1 MKKYVLIGIY
11 ENSDNAEILAESDDI
26 KDLKK
31 ERDTADMIA
40 QEREEMADGY
50 AEITET
56 CQQLLDQTGLNVY
69 DDSTGYL
76 REVEISGIYEIKRV
90 KQ

>member
-1 MKKYVLIGIY
+1 MKKYVLIGTY
-11 ENSDNAEILAESDDI
+11 ENNDNAEILAESDDI

-31 ERDTADMIA
+31 EWDTADMIA
-40 QEREEMADGY
+40 QERDEMKDGY